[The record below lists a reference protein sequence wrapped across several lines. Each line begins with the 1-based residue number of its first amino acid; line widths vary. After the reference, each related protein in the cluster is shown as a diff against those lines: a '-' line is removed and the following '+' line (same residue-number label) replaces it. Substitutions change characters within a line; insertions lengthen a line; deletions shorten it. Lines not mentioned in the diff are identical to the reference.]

1 MSMKTDI
8 LCWVGPEKAD
18 ELSSMAYEVLFEV
31 YTYVPLDGIQR
42 FYDENQTSD
51 VIKEQM
57 ERGYRYAFVMDNGER
72 IGYISFLIEGQTM
85 EFSKYYILKG
95 HRGHGV
101 GSDVLDL
108 IISIARDSGVK
119 RIFLHV
125 NKMNEGAIR
134 MYKRKGFV
142 ETGTRQGYNTSIV
155 DMDLTL

>member
-1 MSMKTDI
+1 MSMKNDI
-8 LCWVGPEKAD
+8 LRWVGPEEAD
-18 ELSSMAYEVLFEV
+18 DLSAMAYEVLFEV

-42 FYDENQTSD
+42 FYDENQTSEA
-51 VIKEQM
+51 IRGQM
-57 ERGYRYAFVMDNGER
+57 ERGYRYAFVMDDGER

-101 GSDVLDL
+101 GSDVLD
-108 IISIARDSGVK
+108 IIIEIAQDSGVK

-142 ETGTRQGYNTSIV
+142 ETGIRQGYHTSIV
-155 DMDLTL
+155 DMDRIL